1 MGNTRKSI
9 YSAPKFCIITYSSE
23 DIITTSGVT
32 YTQWNWSA
40 GESEDDGYLFG

>member
-1 MGNTRKSI
+1 MGNTRKSS
-9 YSAPKFCIITYSSE
+9 YNTPEFYIIVFNSE
-23 DIITTSGVT
+23 DVITTSGVT